1 MAAFKKEI
9 LDFIQQKEVIGV
21 RTGVDR
27 TKFTK
32 IWMVVVDKRVF
43 GRSYYLSERSWYIGF
58 LEFKKGNIQCGDAI
72 VQVKG
77 VKPKD
82 LKTITGSVN
91 EAYEQKYLV
100 KAFNKKWVD
109 GIKAAERVAR
119 TMEFIP
125 A

>member
-1 MAAFKKEI
+1 MAGFKKEI
-9 LDFIQQKEVIGV
+9 LDFIRQKEVIGV

-43 GRSYYLSERSWYIGF
+43 GRSYYLSERSWYAGF
-58 LEFKKGNIQCGDAI
+58 LEFKKGNIQCGNAI

-82 LKTITGSVN
+82 LKTITTSVN
-91 EAYEQKYLV
+91 KAYEQKYLV

-109 GIKAAERVAR
+109 GIKETERVAR